1 MKWRCLKLGNEFL
14 CPKAQ
19 GFAKEKQTEEKHIG
33 ELVSEG
39 QITLRPPGPVS
50 RSEDKRAY

>member
-19 GFAKEKQTEEKHIG
+19 ALLKRNREKRN
-33 ELVSEG
+33 
-39 QITLRPPGPVS
+39 TLESSSVKARLP
-50 RSEDKRAY
+50 